1 MFVQSIETNR
11 VSVLFR
17 TWLVTMDDTQ
27 PALVELNLSLG
38 TGIGSAGSLS
48 CLPLFDPVSNNA
60 CQHQ

>member
-11 VSVLFR
+11 DSVLYR

-27 PALVELNLSLG
+27 PALVELNPVWYWYRECWEPLLL
-38 TGIGSAGSLS
+38 T
-48 CLPLFDPVSNNA
+48 LFDPVSNNA